1 VLRAGHEADQ
11 AARARHCEDAM
22 NRFWADL
29 TTEEFRGLDPETT
42 IAVLPIAAIEQ
53 HGPHLPVSTDT
64 EIANGMVRAA
74 MAKVPADLNVLWLPT
89 QQIGKS
95 NEHLR
100 SPGTLTLSAETAI
113 RAWTEIGES
122 VHRAGL
128 RKLIL
133 VNSHGG
139 NVDCISIVARDLRVR
154 LGLLVVASQWARF
167 GSPAGTYTD
176 LENAVGIHAGDM
188 ETSMMLHFRPD
199 LVRHNKVANFEPT
212 TVEIAQTFKQLR
224 PTGFTAFAWIAQ
236 DLHASGAAGDA
247 SKATAEKGRLT
258 AEFRAEKF
266 IELLADVTRFD
277 MQRLA

>member
-1 VLRAGHEADQ
+1 MTTRQTKRSL
-11 AARARHCEDAM
+11 

-29 TTEEFRGLDPETT
+29 TTEDFHGLNPETT

-64 EIANGMVRAA
+64 EIANGMVRET
-74 MAKVPADLNVLWLPT
+74 MAILPMHLAVLWLPT

-95 NEHLR
+95 NEHLK
-100 SPGTLTLSAETAI
+100 SPGTLTFTAETAI
-113 RAWTEIGES
+113 RAWGEIGEA

-139 NVDCISIVARDLRVR
+139 NVDCISIVARELRVR
-154 LGLLVVASQWARF
+154 FSMLAVACQWARF
-167 GSPAGTYTD
+167 GSPVGLYTE

-199 LVRHNKVANFEPT
+199 LVKMDKARNFEPT
-212 TVEIAQTFKQLR
+212 SIEMAQTFKQLR
-224 PTGFTAFAWIAQ
+224 PTGVTAFGWMAQ

-247 SKATAEKGRLT
+247 SRGTADKGRATARH
-258 AEFRAEKF
+258 RAEKF
-266 IELLADVTRFD
+266 VELLDDVTRFELS
-277 MQRLA
+277 RLA

>member
-1 VLRAGHEADQ
+1 ML
-11 AARARHCEDAM
+11 
-22 NRFWADL
+22 RFWADL
-29 TTEEFRGLDPETT
+29 TTEDFAGRNSAGPNSACLDPETT

-64 EIANGMVRAA
+64 EIANGMVREVMQRA
-74 MAKVPADLNVLWLPT
+74 PAHLNVLVLPT

-95 NEHLR
+95 NEHIR

-122 VHRAGL
+122 VHRAGV

-139 NVDCISIVARDLRVR
+139 NVDVISIVTRELRVR
-154 LGLLVVASQWARF
+154 LNMLAVASQWARF
-167 GSPAGTYTD
+167 GSPPGLYTD
-176 LENAVGIHAGDM
+176 QENAVGIHAGDM

-199 LVRHNKVANFEPT
+199 LVKMQNARNFEPT
-212 TVEIAQTFKQLR
+212 TVEIAKSFKQLR
-224 PTGFTAFAWIAQ
+224 PTGFTAFGWIAQ

-247 SKATAEKGRLT
+247 SRGTAEKGRLT
-258 AEFRAEKF
+258 AEFRADKF
-266 IELLADVTRFD
+266 IELLEDVTRFSLS
-277 MQRLA
+277 RLA

>member
-1 VLRAGHEADQ
+1 MTKTAQPPQGRSQ
-11 AARARHCEDAM
+11 SQPQSRPM

-29 TTEEFRGLDPETT
+29 TTEDFHGLDPETT

-64 EIANGMVRAA
+64 EIANGMVRET
-74 MAKVPADLNVLWLPT
+74 MKIVPQALSVLWLPT

-100 SPGTLTLSAETAI
+100 SPGTLTLSADTAI
-113 RAWTEIGES
+113 RAWTEIGEA

-139 NVDCISIVARDLRVR
+139 NVDCISIVARELRVR
-154 LGLLVVASQWARF
+154 FGMLAVACQWARF
-167 GSPAGTYTD
+167 GSPPGLYTD
-176 LENAVGIHAGDM
+176 LEQSVGIHAGDM
-188 ETSMMLHFRPD
+188 ETSMMLYFRPD
-199 LVRHNKVANFEPT
+199 LVKMDRAANFAPT
-212 TVEIAQTFKQLR
+212 SIEIAQTFKQLR
-224 PTGFTAFAWIAQ
+224 PTGVTAFAWMAQ

-247 SKATAEKGRLT
+247 ARGTAEKGRQT
-258 AEFRAEKF
+258 AVFRAEKF
-266 IELLADVTRFD
+266 VELLDDVTRF
-277 MQRLA
+277 QLSRLA

>member
-1 VLRAGHEADQ
+1 MPPTR
-11 AARARHCEDAM
+11 RSPM
-22 NRFWADL
+22 FRFWADL
-29 TTEEFRGLDPETT
+29 TTEDFHDLDPEQA
-42 IAVLPIAAIEQ
+42 IAVLPIAAVEQ

-64 EIANGMVRAA
+64 EIADGMLRVVMQRA
-74 MAKVPADLNVLWLPT
+74 PAHLSVLVLPT

-122 VHRAGL
+122 VYRAGV
-128 RKLIL
+128 RKIVL

-139 NVDCISIVARDLRVR
+139 NVDVISIVTRDLRVR
-154 LGLLVVASQWARF
+154 LGMLAVASQWARF
-167 GSPAGTYTD
+167 GSPPGLYTD
-176 LENAVGIHAGDM
+176 QENAVGIHAGDM

-199 LVRHNKVANFEPT
+199 LVKMDKAANFEPNT
-212 TVEIAQTFKQLR
+212 IEIVQTFKQLR
-224 PTGFTAFAWIAQ
+224 PTGFTAFGWIAQ

-247 SKATAEKGRLT
+247 SRATAEKGRLT

-266 IELLADVTRFD
+266 IELLDDVTRFELS
-277 MQRLA
+277 RLA